1 MTCFIIWIVSVKPPI
16 FAPLS
21 WKQSFY
27 LKKKLI
33 PIENWKMELCEKPH
47 FFCSILKVRKLRY
60 TVFERGDSSLRL
72 LLFCRFHGSYIVSFP
87 TFVLMLS
94 KLSSGRNKS
103 GYQYYS
109 ECWLE
114 SSEFI
119 HKLTFAIYE
128 KKQKVFQLPSLFV
141 SLCYYISAAV
151 DEKANILVQLAERF
165 RSSLI
170 SLFSQYFIVE
180 H

>member
-1 MTCFIIWIVSVKPPI
+1 M
-16 FAPLS
+16 
-21 WKQSFY
+21 
-27 LKKKLI
+27 
-33 PIENWKMELCEKPH
+33 N
-47 FFCSILKVRKLRY
+47 
-60 TVFERGDSSLRL
+60 ERA
-72 LLFCRFHGSYIVSFP
+72 
-87 TFVLMLS
+87 
-94 KLSSGRNKS
+94 
-103 GYQYYS
+103 
-109 ECWLE
+109 
-114 SSEFI
+114 EFI

>member
-1 MTCFIIWIVSVKPPI
+1 MIFRGNSYLCAVLARLLSTKMKNHSCKCLVIRYGNKSPI
-16 FAPLS
+16 
-21 WKQSFY
+21 
-27 LKKKLI
+27 
-33 PIENWKMELCEKPH
+33 
-47 FFCSILKVRKLRY
+47 FFCSILKVKKLRY

-72 LLFCRFHGSYIVSFP
+72 LLFWRSHGSYIVSFP

-128 KKQKVFQLPSLFV
+128 KKQKVFQRPSFFV

>member
-1 MTCFIIWIVSVKPPI
+1 MFNLLILNIVWK
-16 FAPLS
+16 AP
-21 WKQSFY
+21 
-27 LKKKLI
+27 
-33 PIENWKMELCEKPH
+33 
-47 FFCSILKVRKLRY
+47 FFLLY
-60 TVFERGDSSLRL
+60 TEGQEVALYGVWERGFFFASIAFLSISWIIYRII
-72 LLFCRFHGSYIVSFP
+72 SYILVI
-87 TFVLMLS
+87 S
-94 KLSSGRNKS
+94 KLSSDGNKS